1 MAVRLTKIHGNLFPG
16 DVAGFDAKIE
26 AALVASGKAE
36 AVKDEDDAEKV
47 TTKPPAS
54 KAAKAPVTKG

>member
-1 MAVRLTKIHGNLFPG
+1 MAVRLTKIHGNLYPG
-16 DVAGFDAKIE
+16 DVAGFDDDTE

-36 AVKDEDDAEKV
+36 PFEVEEKA
-47 TTKPPAS
+47 KAPPAN

>member
-1 MAVRLTKIHGNLFPG
+1 MPVRLTKIHGNLFPG
-16 DVAGFDAKIE
+16 DVAGFDAATE

-36 AVKDEDDAEKV
+36 PVEDEKAA
-47 TTKPPAS
+47 TKPPAS